1 MNVNSTA
8 FQELFQK
15 LEQKTPNT
23 FIIQDDQNEWSQY
36 SILTSGSTVAT
47 FLAFFMFVFSKT
59 RVSRI
64 IESIQFLLLISELYR
79 CLNNNYQTLNSYGA
93 VLVN

>member
-36 SILTSGSTVAT
+36 GISTSGSTVAT
-47 FLAFFMFVFSKT
+47 FLAFSCSSLARQGLV
-59 RVSRI
+59 
-64 IESIQFLLLISELYR
+64 ES
-79 CLNNNYQTLNSYGA
+79 
-93 VLVN
+93 

>member
-36 SILTSGSTVAT
+36 GISVAT
-47 FLAFFMFVFSKT
+47 FLAFSCSFLARQGLV
-59 RVSRI
+59 
-64 IESIQFLLLISELYR
+64 ES
-79 CLNNNYQTLNSYGA
+79 
-93 VLVN
+93 